1 MTRKLKFTDAE
12 LKNVLID
19 ANINLLSTIR
29 NELAGAVADPA
40 TPTDAYRD
48 FKFSIELLDSNIDA
62 LNGAKEAD

>member
-29 NELAGAVADPA
+29 NELADAIADPA
-40 TPTDAYRD
+40 TPTDAYRE
-48 FKFSIELLDSNIDA
+48 FKFTIDLLEKNIDA
-62 LNGAKEAD
+62 LNAAKEAE